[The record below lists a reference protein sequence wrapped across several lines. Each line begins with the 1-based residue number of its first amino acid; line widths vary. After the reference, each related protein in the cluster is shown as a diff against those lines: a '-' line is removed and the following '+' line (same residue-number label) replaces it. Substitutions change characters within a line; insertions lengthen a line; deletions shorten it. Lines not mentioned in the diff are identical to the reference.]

1 MGWTQNRIWFNCKQ
15 KISHCTNH
23 SCSRGK
29 KLYEITLRVL
39 IILLSRTSL
48 DKKKHTILSL
58 NKLNSATL
66 YEILIDANN
75 IKPTSQTYFE
85 NLFLNFKPD

>member
-1 MGWTQNRIWFNCKQ
+1 MLSLF
-15 KISHCTNH
+15 
-23 SCSRGK
+23 RGK